1 MRVLLIA
8 YDFPPIPSPQ
18 SLRWAYLV
26 RELADA
32 GHEVRVL
39 APDVA
44 GYGSGGLPELP
55 ANVKVHRVWPGPYA
69 ATLTWLARRRQ
80 PQRQTGSQAS
90 PEPHGF
96 NDLLEGNAGYAD
108 TRHPQLKLNWKG
120 RIVERIRRLN
130 RRVFN
135 LHTVVPDA
143 LGRVMFPDIRA
154 EWLPWARRRL
164 KHLLGEMVPDVV
176 ITSHEPANSIPLGIY
191 ANKLG
196 FRWVADLGDPVLA
209 PYTPER
215 WRKTAWELEEEI
227 CKRAELVLLTSQHAI
242 HDMQKRHDVHA
253 SKLKLLTQGFDGT
266 SHCGPH
272 LRSNGPFDPEVLE
285 LLYTG
290 SFYAFRDPSSLLEAV
305 RRVPGVRLNI
315 ATIAAPHGV
324 AEAARDSGG
333 CIRLLGFLPHTLA
346 LSYQRQC
353 DMLVNI
359 ANANPLQVP
368 GKLYEYLGAHRPIL
382 HIGGDRADAARILLE
397 ETGAGNPVAAEATAI
412 ETVLRNALHK
422 KRLAPQEPSTVVD
435 DGRLRYSWKSL
446 ALQLADLLEAGGT
459 TSSRAQNNLSKES
472 V

>member
-32 GHEVRVL
+32 GHEVCVL

-55 ANVKVHRVWPGPYA
+55 ASVKVHRVWPGPYA
-69 ATLTWLARRRQ
+69 ATLTWWARRRQ
-80 PQRQTGSQAS
+80 PQQHTGSQAS
-90 PEPHGF
+90 LESHGST
-96 NDLLEGNAGYAD
+96 DSLEDHAGHVD
-108 TRHPQLKLNWKG
+108 TRHSQPKLNWRG
-120 RIVERIRRLN
+120 RIVECIRRLN

-135 LHTVVPDA
+135 LHTVVPGV

-154 EWLPWARRRL
+154 EWLTWARRGLKRL
-164 KHLLGEMVPDVV
+164 LDEMSPDVV

-191 ANKLG
+191 ASKLG

-242 HDMQKRHDVHA
+242 QDIQKRHDVHA

-266 SHCGPH
+266 SRSGPYP
-272 LRSNGPFDPEVLE
+272 RSNGPFDPELLE

-305 RRVPGVRLNI
+305 RKVPGVRLNI
-315 ATIAAPHGV
+315 ATIAAPPSV

-382 HIGGDRADAARILLE
+382 HIGGGHEDAARMLLE
-397 ETGAGNPVAAEATAI
+397 ETGAGSPVAPEVAAI
-412 ETVLRNALHK
+412 EAALRNALHK
-422 KRLAPQEPSTVVD
+422 KRLATGEPSTVVD
-435 DGRLRYSWKSL
+435 DVRLRYSWKSL
-446 ALQLADLLEAGGT
+446 ALQLADLLEVGGT
-459 TSSRAQNNLSKES
+459 TSSRSQNNFSKES